1 MEETIK
7 NTFNLLK
14 KVILENKCIK
24 KEDPHIYNFFAKNKP
39 LYSESIRDEN
49 ILRLSLIYKYS
60 DLGRIHW
67 SESEDCKKISEIHRD
82 VSEQGRKYYGISL
95 YELELLSEEVFEQN
109 NKYSDLIISLE
120 CCKKKYKEIQSIE
133 NLKNLITITINLKR
147 DDESLKYINSI
158 KNYFE
163 KEPSSIYDYLILKS
177 RLYIS
182 LASIWVN
189 NKVKKGILD
198 KFDLEELIEI
208 FEEKEDEN
216 KLLGIYDHAIFLE
229 MWITVLQINFKK
241 KSVDGIYF
249 TNKKINTKNDI
260 KNYIYERFQI
270 SDDDDFKKIL
280 YLTKK
285 HDSLLLELIKIYSEP
300 CLPLFHFF
308 SFEPIY
314 SGTFLLIFRTLM
326 NLNFPKK
333 YDYLLN
339 NLDRFYRNNYSF
351 ENFNLSSL
359 KKRLLTEF
367 PEKRSQTQI
376 EIASIEYSYCLS
388 DKAKTKENIC
398 NLESIA
404 EICGA
409 LLNINKYTKAGTNH
423 DHIWLFGDS
432 INLLIKYHISLGEI
446 KKAKRIA
453 TELINGENIKVLE
466 NYLRDIIL
474 AFYKAKKYPEFIELA
489 NRLIVL
495 QENKKI
501 NIEISEYFGMLA
513 KAYLS
518 LGEKEKVDV
527 ILKYY
532 ENEKYD
538 LNLQNTLCMEEY
550 EDIKKMRNSI

>member
-1 MEETIK
+1 MEKTIK
-7 NTFNLLK
+7 HTFNLLK
-14 KVILENKCIK
+14 KVILENEYIR
-24 KEDPHIYNFFAKNKP
+24 KEDPHIYNFFAKSKP

-49 ILRLSLIYKYS
+49 ILRLSLIYKYG

-67 SESEDCKKISEIHRD
+67 SESEDCKKISGIHRD
-82 VSEQGRKYYGISL
+82 VSEQGSKYYGISL
-95 YELELLSEEVFEQN
+95 YELKLLSEEVFEQN
-109 NKYSDLIISLE
+109 NKYSDLITSLE
-120 CCKKKYKEIQSIE
+120 CCKKKYKEIQSIK

-182 LASIWVN
+182 LVNIPVN

-198 KFDLEELIEI
+198 KLDLEELIEI

-229 MWITVLQINFKK
+229 MWITVLKINFMK
-241 KSVDGIYF
+241 KSIDGIYF
-249 TNKKINTKNDI
+249 TNKKIKTKNDI

-270 SDDDDFKKIL
+270 NSDDDFKKIL

-285 HDSLLLELIKIYSEP
+285 HDSLLLELIKIYSKP
-300 CLPLFHFF
+300 YLSPFHYFNF
-308 SFEPIY
+308 TPIY

-333 YDYLLN
+333 YDYLLD
-339 NLDRFYRNNYSF
+339 NLDRFYRNNYFF
-351 ENFNLSSL
+351 ENFSLSSL
-359 KKRLLTEF
+359 KNRLLTEF
-367 PEKRSQTQI
+367 PKKRSQTQI
-376 EIASIEYSYCLS
+376 KIASIEYRYCLS
-388 DKAKTKENIC
+388 NKTKARENIC

-404 EICGA
+404 ELYRA
-409 LLNINKYTKAGTNH
+409 LFNMKYIKAVTNY
-423 DHIWLFGDS
+423 DITVFGDC
-432 INLLIKYHISLGEI
+432 IKLLIKYYIFLGDI

-466 NYLRDIIL
+466 DYLGHIIFD
-474 AFYKAKKYPEFIELA
+474 FYKAKKYPEFIELA

-501 NIEISEYFGMLA
+501 KIEISVYLGMLA
-513 KAYLS
+513 EAYLS
-518 LGEKEKVDV
+518 LGEKEKIDV

-532 ENEKYD
+532 ENEKFD
-538 LNLQNTLCMEEY
+538 INLQNTLDKEEY
-550 EDIKKMRNSI
+550 EDIKKMRNNI

>member
-14 KVILENKCIK
+14 KVILENEYIK

-39 LYSESIRDEN
+39 IYSESIRDEN
-49 ILRLSLIYKYS
+49 ILRLSLIYKYG
-60 DLGRIHW
+60 DLGRICW
-67 SESEDCKKISEIHRD
+67 SESEDCKKFSEIHRD

-109 NKYSDLIISLE
+109 NIYSDLITSLE
-120 CCKKKYKEIQSIE
+120 YYKKKYKEIQSIE

-163 KEPSSIYDYLILKS
+163 QDPSSIYDYLILKS

-182 LASIWVN
+182 LANRWVN
-189 NKVKKGILD
+189 NKIKKGILD
-198 KFDLEELIEI
+198 KLDLEELIEI

-229 MWITVLQINFKK
+229 MWITILEINFRKK
-241 KSVDGIYF
+241 RVDGIYF
-249 TNKKINTKNDI
+249 TNIKIKTKNDI
-260 KNYIYERFQI
+260 KNYIYKRFQI
-270 SDDDDFKKIL
+270 SSDDDFKNIL

-300 CLPLFHFF
+300 CLPLFHYF
-308 SFEPIY
+308 SFTPIY
-314 SGTFLLIFRTLM
+314 NGTFLLIFRTLM

-339 NLDRFYRNNYSF
+339 NLDHFYRNNYNI
-351 ENFNLSSL
+351 ENFSLSSL

-367 PEKRSQTQI
+367 PKKTSQTQI
-376 EIASIEYSYCLS
+376 KIASIEYSYCLS

-398 NLESIA
+398 NLERIA

-409 LLNINKYTKAGTNH
+409 LLNIKKYTKAVT
-423 DHIWLFGDS
+423 DRDTISLFGNS

-474 AFYKAKKYPEFIELA
+474 AFYKAKKYPEFIELT
-489 NRLIVL
+489 NRVIVL

-532 ENEKYD
+532 ENEKFD

>member
-14 KVILENKCIK
+14 KVILENEYIK

-39 LYSESIRDEN
+39 LYSEFIRDEN
-49 ILRLSLIYKYS
+49 ILRLSLIYKYG

-67 SESEDCKKISEIHRD
+67 SETEDCKKISEIHRD

-109 NKYSDLIISLE
+109 NIYSDLITSLE
-120 CCKKKYKEIQSIE
+120 YYKKKCKEIQSIE

-147 DDESLKYINSI
+147 EDESLKYINSI

-163 KEPSSIYDYLILKS
+163 QDPSSIYDYLMLKS
-177 RLYIS
+177 KLYIT
-182 LASIWVN
+182 LVNIPFN
-189 NKVKKGILD
+189 NKIKKGILD
-198 KFDLEELIEI
+198 KLDLEELIEI

-229 MWITVLQINFKK
+229 MWITILKIYFQK

-270 SDDDDFKKIL
+270 SNDDDFKKIL

-308 SFEPIY
+308 SFTPIY
-314 SGTFLLIFRTLM
+314 NGTFLLIFRTLM

-367 PEKRSQTQI
+367 PKKRSQIQI
-376 EIASIEYSYCLS
+376 KIASIEYSYCLS

-404 EICGA
+404 EICEA
-409 LLNINKYTKAGTNH
+409 LLNIKYTKAGYNR
-423 DHIWLFGDS
+423 DDIWLFGDS

-453 TELINGENIKVLE
+453 TDLINGENIKILE

-474 AFYKAKKYPEFIELA
+474 AFYKAKKYPEFIELT
-489 NRLIVL
+489 NRVIVL
-495 QENKKI
+495 QKNKKI

-513 KAYLS
+513 EAYLS
-518 LGEKEKVDV
+518 LGEKEKIDV

-532 ENEKYD
+532 ENENFD
-538 LNLQNTLCMEEY
+538 INLQNTLCMEEY

>member
-14 KVILENKCIK
+14 KVILENEYIK

-49 ILRLSLIYKYS
+49 ILRLSLIYKYGN
-60 DLGRIHW
+60 LGRICW
-67 SESEDCKKISEIHRD
+67 SESEDCKKISEIHRN

-109 NKYSDLIISLE
+109 SKYSNLITNLE
-120 CCKKKYKEIQSIE
+120 YYKKKYKEIQSIE

-147 DDESLKYINSI
+147 DDESLRYINSI

-163 KEPSSIYDYLILKS
+163 KEPSSLYDYLILKS

-182 LASIWVN
+182 LVHMQH
-189 NKVKKGILD
+189 NKKIIKGILD
-198 KFDLEELIEI
+198 KLDLEELIEI

-229 MWITVLQINFKK
+229 MWITVLQINFRK

-249 TNKKINTKNDI
+249 SNKKIKSKNDI
-260 KNYIYERFQI
+260 KKYIYDRFQI
-270 SDDDDFKKIL
+270 SSDDDFKKML

-308 SFEPIY
+308 SLEPIY

-376 EIASIEYSYCLS
+376 KIASIEYSYCLS

-404 EICGA
+404 KLYRA
-409 LLNINKYTKAGTNH
+409 LFDMKYVKAVTNS
-423 DHIWLFGDS
+423 DIKLFGNC
-432 INLLIKYHISLGEI
+432 INLLIRYYISLGEI

-453 TELINGENIKVLE
+453 TELINSENIKVLE
-466 NYLRDIIL
+466 NYLRYIIFD
-474 AFYKAKKYPEFIELA
+474 FYKAKKYPEFIELT
-489 NRLIVL
+489 NRVIVL
-495 QENKKI
+495 QKNKKI

-518 LGEKEKVDV
+518 LGEKEKIDV

-532 ENEKYD
+532 ENEKFD
-538 LNLQNTLCMEEY
+538 INLQNTFDKEEY
-550 EDIKKMRNSI
+550 ENIKKMRNSI

>member
-14 KVILENKCIK
+14 KVILENEYIK

-39 LYSESIRDEN
+39 LYSEFIRDEN
-49 ILRLSLIYKYS
+49 ILRLSLIYKYG
-60 DLGRIHW
+60 DLGRIEW
-67 SESEDCKKISEIHRD
+67 SESEDCKKISETHRD

-109 NKYSDLIISLE
+109 NIYSDLITSLE
-120 CCKKKYKEIQSIE
+120 YYKKKYKEIQSIE

-147 DDESLKYINSI
+147 DNESLQYINSI

-182 LASIWVN
+182 LANTWVN

-198 KFDLEELIEI
+198 KLDLEELIEI

-229 MWITVLQINFKK
+229 MWITILEINFRKK
-241 KSVDGIYF
+241 RVDGIYF
-249 TNKKINTKNDI
+249 TNIKIKTKNDI
-260 KNYIYERFQI
+260 KNYIYKRFQI
-270 SDDDDFKKIL
+270 SSDDDFKNIL

-285 HDSLLLELIKIYSEP
+285 HDSLLLELVKIYSEP
-300 CLPLFHFF
+300 CLPLFHYF
-308 SFEPIY
+308 SFTPIY
-314 SGTFLLIFRTLM
+314 NGTFLLIFRTLM

-339 NLDRFYRNNYSF
+339 NLDHFYRNNYNI
-351 ENFNLSSL
+351 ENFSLSSL

-367 PEKRSQTQI
+367 PKKRSQTQI
-376 EIASIEYSYCLS
+376 EIASIEYRYCLS

-409 LLNINKYTKAGTNH
+409 LLNIKYTKAGSNR
-423 DHIWLFGDS
+423 DHIRLFGNS

-453 TELINGENIKVLE
+453 TELINSENIKVLE
-466 NYLRDIIL
+466 NYLRDIIFD
-474 AFYKAKKYPEFIELA
+474 FYKAKNYPEFIELA

-532 ENEKYD
+532 ENGKFD

>member
-14 KVILENKCIK
+14 KVILENEYIR
-24 KEDPHIYNFFAKNKP
+24 KEDPHIYNFFAKSKP

-49 ILRLSLIYKYS
+49 ILRLSLIYKYG

-82 VSEQGRKYYGISL
+82 VSEQGSKYYGISL
-95 YELELLSEEVFEQN
+95 YELKLLSEEVFEQN
-109 NKYSDLIISLE
+109 NKYSDLITSLE
-120 CCKKKYKEIQSIE
+120 CCKKKYKEIQSIG

-158 KNYFE
+158 KNYFK

-182 LASIWVN
+182 LVHMQHN
-189 NKVKKGILD
+189 NKIIKGILD

-229 MWITVLQINFKK
+229 MWITVLRINFKK
-241 KSVDGIYF
+241 KSVGGIYF
-249 TNKKINTKNDI
+249 TNEKIKTKNDI
-260 KNYIYERFQI
+260 KKYIYERFQI
-270 SDDDDFKKIL
+270 SSDDDFKKML

-339 NLDRFYRNNYSF
+339 NLVHFYRNNYNI
-351 ENFNLSSL
+351 ENFSLSSL
-359 KKRLLTEF
+359 KNRLLTEF
-367 PEKRSQTQI
+367 PKKRSQTQI
-376 EIASIEYSYCLS
+376 KIASIEYRYCLS

-409 LLNINKYTKAGTNH
+409 LLNIKYIKAGSNR
-423 DHIWLFGDS
+423 DHIRLFGNS

-453 TELINGENIKVLE
+453 TELINSENIKVLE
-466 NYLRDIIL
+466 NYLRDIIFD
-474 AFYKAKKYPEFIELA
+474 FYKAKKYPEFIELT
-489 NRLIVL
+489 NRLIAV
-495 QENKKI
+495 QEDKKI
-501 NIEISEYFGMLA
+501 EIEISVYFRTLA
-513 KAYLS
+513 EVYLS
-518 LGEKEKVDV
+518 LGEIEKIDV

-532 ENEKYD
+532 ENEKFD
-538 LNLQNTLCMEEY
+538 INLQNTLDKEEY
-550 EDIKKMRNSI
+550 EDIKKMRNNI